1 MLLKGAADSQDS
13 VQGRQQICHDADLN
27 LYNLLLGLYTAAS
40 KPGYV
45 KHVRW
50 LPDDNLPH

>member
-1 MLLKGAADSQDS
+1 MLKGAADSQDS